1 MGHLYSKDHGP
12 PSQRSEPVCSCS
24 VLHLGIRPPS
34 NGHHQHCIET
44 SFVNKTSY
52 NSVNRELRRIDCFV
66 LYPVIFSPCYFC
78 LCNFASFAG
87 PCGEIF
93 SSLGLLHKEVR
104 GQDQPYS
111 NTPSTVRGLMSRSR
125 THSTRV
131 LGLCWATPSSLCMD
145 CYTPFCLHWEFA
157 LFLSFTCDAGFGSSS
172 LNLSGQRTV
181 ILLPCHSSSPT

>member
-1 MGHLYSKDHGP
+1 MDHPASRASLFAAVRFFTWGSDLQAMVINTASKHLLWIKCLRIQWIGSWGGLI
-12 PSQRSEPVCSCS
+12 
-24 VLHLGIRPPS
+24 VLF
-34 NGHHQHCIET
+34 CIQ
-44 SFVNKTSY
+44 SF
-52 NSVNRELRRIDCFV
+52 
-66 LYPVIFSPCYFC
+66 FSPCYFC

-104 GQDQPYS
+104 GQDQPHS
-111 NTPSTVRGLMSRSR
+111 NTPSTVRGFMSRSM
-125 THSTRV
+125 THSTRI

-157 LFLSFTCDAGFGSSS
+157 LFLSFTYDAGFGSSS